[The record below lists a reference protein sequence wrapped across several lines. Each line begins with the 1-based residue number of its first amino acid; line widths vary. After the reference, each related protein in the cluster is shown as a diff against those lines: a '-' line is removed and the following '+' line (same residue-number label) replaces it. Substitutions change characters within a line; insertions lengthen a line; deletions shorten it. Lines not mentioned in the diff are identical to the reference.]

1 MSSIP
6 EAQKVTFCTIL
17 KNITKTNIILTFLSL
32 IKIHL
37 EKSQNTFV
45 ARLRRNGRR
54 GLNVSLVCGRF
65 RFFFCPRD
73 LRQFIN
79 RAVRAVFSNTLTFS
93 LFEKK
98 VLVAPA
104 AFTISSKHI
113 VGLRWRCSCEM
124 CRTSAVA
131 LFVIS
136 KTSVNLS

>member
-6 EAQKVTFCTIL
+6 RAQKFTFCTIL
-17 KNITKTNIILTFLSL
+17 KNISKTSIILTFLSL

-37 EKSQNTFV
+37 EKSQKTFV
-45 ARLRRNGRR
+45 ARLRRNGRSV
-54 GLNVSLVCGRF
+54 LKVSHVCGRF

-73 LRQFIN
+73 LRQFVN
-79 RAVRAVFSNTLTFS
+79 REVHAVFSHALTFS
-93 LFEKK
+93 LFQKK
-98 VLVAPA
+98 VLVATV